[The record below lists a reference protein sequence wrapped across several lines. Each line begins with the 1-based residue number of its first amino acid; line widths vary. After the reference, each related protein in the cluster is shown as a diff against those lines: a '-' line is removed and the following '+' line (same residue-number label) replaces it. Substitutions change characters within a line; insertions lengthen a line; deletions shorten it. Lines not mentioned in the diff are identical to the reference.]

1 MGEREADQRV
11 SRPAPLVEQLGPAP
25 DPLETYARLSHLPHP
40 IFLDSAE
47 RGPRGRY
54 SFVAADPVAV
64 VSSRGD
70 GAALGAVL
78 DAMEGAGAAPLPGLP
93 PFQGGAAGC
102 IAYEWGSTLERLPPL
117 ADDDLGIP
125 DVVLGIYDWVIA
137 WDHEQ
142 RDAWIISRGL
152 GGRDPAARLRQ
163 VLGWLALPPR
173 APRGGAPS
181 AGPLRPG
188 TGRRGRHPVPDLAPL
203 PVRSSFDRAGYEH
216 AVERVRQRI
225 LAGDVFQVNI
235 SQRFEIPVSRSPFE
249 LYRALRERHPAAFA
263 ALMETDEFAI
273 LSSSPERFLQTDGV
287 RVETRPIKGT
297 RPRGVTPE
305 ADRAL
310 AAELAGSAKDRAEN
324 VMIVD
329 LMRNDLYRVCRPG
342 TVRVPELCVLEA
354 HPTVHHLVST
364 VEGQLA
370 PDADAVAL
378 LRAAFP
384 GGSVTGA
391 PKVRAMEI
399 IAELE
404 PTRRGAYCGS
414 IGYLSVTGAA
424 DFNIAIRTAVVR
436 DRIATVSAG
445 GGVTADS
452 DPAGEYDETIAKAR
466 GVLAALAAS

>member
-1 MGEREADQRV
+1 MT
-11 SRPAPLVEQLGPAP
+11 RPAPIAERLAPVP
-25 DPLETYARLSHLPHP
+25 DPLETYARVSHLPHP

-47 RGPRGRY
+47 RGLRGRY
-54 SFVAADPVAV
+54 SFVAADPVSV
-64 VSSRGD
+64 IRSRGD
-70 GAALGAVL
+70 AGALGEVL
-78 DAMEGAGAAPLPGLP
+78 DAMEGADAPPLPGLP

-117 ADDDLGIP
+117 AADDLGIP
-125 DVVLGIYDWVIA
+125 DILLGIYDWVIA

-142 RDAWIISRGL
+142 ADAWIISRGL
-152 GGRDPAARLRQ
+152 RGRDPTARLRE
-163 VLGWLALPPR
+163 VRAHLAAPLR
-173 APRGGAPS
+173 APARGPI
-181 AGPLRPG
+181 PPG
-188 TGRRGRHPVPDLAPL
+188 THRTGSHPVPDLAPL
-203 PVRSSFDRAGYEH
+203 RVRSSFDRAEYER
-216 AVERVRQRI
+216 AVERVRRHI

-235 SQRFEIPVSRSPFE
+235 SQRFELPVSQPPLE

-263 ALMETDEFAI
+263 ALMETEEFAI

-297 RPRGVTPE
+297 RPRGATPA
-305 ADRAL
+305 ADLAL
-310 AAELAGSAKDRAEN
+310 AAELVASAKDRAEN

-342 TVRVPELCVLEA
+342 TVQVPELCVLET

-364 VEGQLA
+364 VEGELA
-370 PDADAVAL
+370 PGADAAAL

-399 IAELE
+399 IAALE

-424 DFNIAIRTAVVR
+424 DFSIAIRTAVVR
-436 DRIATVSAG
+436 DGIASVSAG
-445 GGVTADS
+445 GGITADS
-452 DPAGEYDETIAKAR
+452 DPAAEYDETIAKAR
-466 GVLAALAAS
+466 GVLAALAAP